1 MKGDENVNMA
11 NSDTMKITEVIDKE
25 ILPIVSNTLSKSL
38 TKYKALMSKF
48 MNTRSTSLYDTFP
61 ATRCTYGQQ
70 DADELYAVFGKSE
83 KELQDIINKTYYAQI
98 PNFNPRTAK
107 NPVTILCICIIK
119 YFFNKNDKTNL
130 DLAIIYMSF
139 TGGFYPSIHYG
150 SYPTAVPADYRFVC
164 DYVVNNELT
173 NKFDLKR
180 TGSVVGTIQSIGK
193 TWIDAYSDK
202 FKGKTDDEEYVYV
215 IQQLHMRI
223 KSFIQNTAEIYYK
236 CYNNKDYLTY
246 DSDDMSQDNFRLTE
260 NDSTKIEAVTNRA
273 MTWITTHDVDY
284 RLCKMCSD
292 SNIKTEEVKS
302 IIESIVKNTDNIDTV
317 RELVSLITANYFKAS
332 SNKDVRDIEFIS
344 YSIKAKPNT
353 KDKDMLRQNEIIDKF
368 LCENSIAYNRRKS
381 RVATKNSYN
390 RAILSYFVLIINQS
404 NK

>member
-25 ILPIVSNTLSKSL
+25 MLPIVSNTLSKSL

-70 DADELYAVFGKSE
+70 DADELYVVFGKTE

-107 NPVTILCICIIK
+107 NPVTVLCICIIK
-119 YFFNKNDKTNL
+119 YFFTKNDKTNL

-173 NKFDLKR
+173 N
-180 TGSVVGTIQSIGK
+180 
-193 TWIDAYSDK
+193 
-202 FKGKTDDEEYVYV
+202 
-215 IQQLHMRI
+215 
-223 KSFIQNTAEIYYK
+223 
-236 CYNNKDYLTY
+236 
-246 DSDDMSQDNFRLTE
+246 
-260 NDSTKIEAVTNRA
+260 
-273 MTWITTHDVDY
+273 
-284 RLCKMCSD
+284 
-292 SNIKTEEVKS
+292 
-302 IIESIVKNTDNIDTV
+302 
-317 RELVSLITANYFKAS
+317 
-332 SNKDVRDIEFIS
+332 
-344 YSIKAKPNT
+344 
-353 KDKDMLRQNEIIDKF
+353 
-368 LCENSIAYNRRKS
+368 
-381 RVATKNSYN
+381 
-390 RAILSYFVLIINQS
+390 NQS
-404 NK
+404 MFALKHNLNNSKISAVLLGKIKFHKGWTFKYKDNLFINYTLDEIAIKEMYY

>member
-1 MKGDENVNMA
+1 MA
-11 NSDTMKITEVIDKE
+11 NGNNNMNITEVIDKE

-38 TKYKALMSKF
+38 NKYKALMSKF

-70 DADELYAVFGKSE
+70 DADELYSVFGKSE
-83 KELQDIINKTYYAQI
+83 KELQEIINKTYYSQI

-107 NPVTILCICIIK
+107 SPVTVLSICIIK
-119 YFFNKNDKTNL
+119 YFLNKNDKKNL
-130 DLAIIYMSF
+130 DIAIIYMSF

-164 DYVVNNELT
+164 DYVVNNELS
-173 NKFDLKR
+173 NKFDLKK
-180 TGSVVGTIQSIGK
+180 TGSVVGTIQAIGT
-193 TWIDAYSDK
+193 TWVDAYKDRL
-202 FKGKTDDEEYVYV
+202 KGKTDDEEYVYV

-236 CYNNKDYLTY
+236 CYQNREYLTF
-246 DSDDMSQDNFRLTE
+246 DSDDMSEENFRLTE
-260 NDSTKIEAVTNRA
+260 TDSTKIEAITNRA

-292 SNIKTEEVKS
+292 SNVKTEEIKS

-317 RELVSLITANYFKAS
+317 KELVSLITANYFKAS
-332 SNKDVRDIEFIS
+332 QNKDVRDIEFIS
-344 YSIKAKPNT
+344 FSIKAKPNT
-353 KDKDMLRQNEIIDKF
+353 KDKDVLRQSEIVDTF

-381 RVATKNSYN
+381 REATKNSYN
-390 RAILSYFVLIINQS
+390 RAVLTYFVLIINQS